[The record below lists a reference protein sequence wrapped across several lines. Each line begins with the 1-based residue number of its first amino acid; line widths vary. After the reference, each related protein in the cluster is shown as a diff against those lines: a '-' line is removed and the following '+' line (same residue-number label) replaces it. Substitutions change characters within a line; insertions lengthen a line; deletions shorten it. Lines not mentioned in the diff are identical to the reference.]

1 MRTLF
6 HSLVYL
12 ALGVWLGALV
22 FFGAILAPIAFSQLP
37 PLFHPA
43 AGIHAAGMVVGGSLV
58 RLHWMGLLCGL
69 VFLAVLILARAHYRT
84 IIPQAVLVLVMML
97 LTAYSQFSIIPRMDT
112 ARDSVGGN
120 VDAVAANNPGR
131 QIFDHL
137 HQTSVHV
144 EGLVLLC
151 GIGALVATAHGRV
164 GNCRRY
170 TCSIAPQGRNTI
182 ICLDGES
189 HENWHHRSASSR

>member
-12 ALGVWLGALV
+12 ALGIWLGALV
-22 FFGAILAPIAFSQLP
+22 LFGAILAPIAFSQLP
-37 PLFHPA
+37 PLFATPA
-43 AGIHAAGMVVGGSLV
+43 AGIHAAGLIVGGSLV
-58 RLHWMGLLCGL
+58 RLHWMGLLCGV
-69 VFLAVLILARAHYRT
+69 VFLVVVVVARAHYRS
-84 IIPQAVLVLVMML
+84 IIPQAVLVLAMLL

-131 QIFDHL
+131 EIFDRL
-137 HQTSVHV
+137 HRTSTRV

-151 GIGALVATAHGRV
+151 GLGALIATAHWS
-164 GNCRRY
+164 RRE
-170 TCSIAPQGRNTI
+170 I
-182 ICLDGES
+182 
-189 HENWHHRSASSR
+189 

>member
-1 MRTLF
+1 VRTLF

-12 ALGVWLGALV
+12 VLGLWLGALV

-37 PLFHPA
+37 PLFATPA
-43 AGIHAAGMVVGGSLV
+43 AGIHAAGMVVGDSLV
-58 RLHWMGLLCGL
+58 RLHWIGLFCGL
-69 VFLAVLILARAHYRT
+69 IFLVVSVVARAHYRT
-84 IIPQAVLVLVMML
+84 IIPQALLVLVMML

-131 QIFDHL
+131 QIFDRL
-137 HQTSVHV
+137 HQRSVHV

-151 GIGALVATAHGRV
+151 GLGALVATAHWS
-164 GNCRRY
+164 RRE
-170 TCSIAPQGRNTI
+170 I
-182 ICLDGES
+182 
-189 HENWHHRSASSR
+189 

>member
-12 ALGVWLGALV
+12 ALSVWLGALV
-22 FFGAILAPIAFSQLP
+22 FFGAVLAPLAFSQLP
-37 PLFHPA
+37 PLFGA
-43 AGIHAAGMVVGGSLV
+43 QGVHAAGLIVGGSLV

-69 VFLAVLILARAHYRT
+69 IVLAVLILARAHYRS
-84 IIPQAVLVLVMML
+84 IIPQAVLVLVMMA

-112 ARDSVGGN
+112 ARASVGGN

-131 QIFDHL
+131 QIFDRL
-137 HQTSVHV
+137 HQTSTHL

-151 GIGALVATAHGRV
+151 GIGALVATAHWS
-164 GNCRRY
+164 RRE
-170 TCSIAPQGRNTI
+170 I
-182 ICLDGES
+182 
-189 HENWHHRSASSR
+189 

>member
-12 ALGVWLGALV
+12 VLGLWLGALV
-22 FFGAILAPIAFSQLP
+22 FFGAVLAPIAFSQLP
-37 PLFHPA
+37 PLFATPA
-43 AGIHAAGMVVGGSLV
+43 AGIHAAGMIVGGSLV
-58 RLHWMGLLCGL
+58 RLHWIGLFCGL
-69 VFLAVLILARAHYRT
+69 IFLLVSVLARAHYRT
-84 IIPQAVLVLVMML
+84 IIPQAVLVLGMML

-131 QIFDHL
+131 QIFDRL
-137 HQTSVHV
+137 HQRSVHV

-151 GIGALVATAHGRV
+151 GLGALVATAHWS
-164 GNCRRY
+164 RRE
-170 TCSIAPQGRNTI
+170 I
-182 ICLDGES
+182 
-189 HENWHHRSASSR
+189 